1 MGPPERRSN
10 SVAVAALRIKIQ
22 PRVKNAQKNIFFAM
36 RLMEIRVSGFSDSFG
51 LCRLVLTMVSH
62 GFMSYLPT
70 LSSSGKYKRDGEGNT
85 PRHKLANHDA

>member
-36 RLMEIRVSGFSDSFG
+36 RLMEIRVSGFADFFG
-51 LCRLVLTMVSH
+51 LCPYN
-62 GFMSYLPT
+62 GFARICELF
-70 LSSSGKYKRDGEGNT
+70 
-85 PRHKLANHDA
+85 ANPIELWVV